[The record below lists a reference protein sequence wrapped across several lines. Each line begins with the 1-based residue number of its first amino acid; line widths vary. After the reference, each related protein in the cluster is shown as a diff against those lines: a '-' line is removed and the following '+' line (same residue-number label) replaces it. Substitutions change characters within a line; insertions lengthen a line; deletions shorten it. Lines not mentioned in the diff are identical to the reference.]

1 MEEMIKIRRN
11 DIEDIKR
18 DLALIKKILL
28 AKGVAQTSLE
38 EEFNSWEI
46 LSDEALE
53 DFEESL

>member
-1 MEEMIKIRRN
+1 MEKEMKVRRE
-11 DIEDIKR
+11 DIEEIKR
-18 DLALIKKILL
+18 DLAEIKKALL
-28 AKGVAQTSLE
+28 VKMFSQQSLE